1 MSQIFPYISGH
12 QEANQGLVVK
22 NGTDKPSVFIDFADG
37 LISSATTITTISAIA
52 LSSTGSTTTSTVVGT
67 TSVSGQTA
75 RVDLKTCGVG
85 GTASALNGDR
95 FKVSVTCTPSTGGPL
110 VYPVFV
116 HINDPDYDVS

>member
-12 QEANQGLVVK
+12 QEANQGLVTK

-95 FKVSVTCTPSTGGPL
+95 FKMTVTCTPSTGGPL
-110 VYPVFV
+110 VYPVFI
-116 HINDPDYDVS
+116 HISDPDYDVS